1 MLKFI
6 DVKETRRLSRLKN
19 VKSSIGSTISHNGWL
34 KKQIEKRRIEKL
46 RQRKEEAKKKP
57 IGDGIQVDTKIRKSD
72 AVSKCGL
79 KLKVTNTQEESS
91 RNSYRRMTNQ
101 VEKSMNT
108 PALMDEKETQALN
121 LSAASLQRRDQTSIL
136 RKNSTNQPTN
146 RTSATKLNNS
156 IRCESERRP
165 CRVNKGKENNQNPYK
180 NKSQHKDAVEHM
192 GTTKKRSTTSKH
204 FYMNIDSLRREHAD
218 AIKMLEELD
227 INEGNKRRSLVSSN
241 DHSTD
246 SIDADDD
253 VTGSSDVEMKEQRSP
268 GVLKASTMMYN
279 LRLCGNDNQRLC
291 GSKEE
296 DYSCSTIRSNN
307 SSVTRSEDGE
317 AHHSSGGRAGMHE
330 QHRLIN
336 EKERSDGIIGEDS
349 CCAGGSYKFNMN
361 SELILDKNVEE
372 VKCSAVVADK
382 EVEKNY
388 TDDSFLNNMTHLS
401 ISLRDEFDNEGSEV
415 EEFIGEEEVEL
426 EECVSSPI

>member
-46 RQRKEEAKKKP
+46 RQRKDEAKKKP
-57 IGDGIQVDTKIRKSD
+57 IGDGIQVDTKISKSD

-79 KLKVTNTQEESS
+79 KLKMTNTQEESS

-101 VEKSMNT
+101 VEKSTNV
-108 PALMDEKETQALN
+108 PALMEKETQALN

-136 RKNSTNQPTN
+136 RKHSTNQPTD
-146 RTSATKLNNS
+146 RTSSTKLNGS
-156 IRCESERRP
+156 IGCGSERRP
-165 CRVNKGKENNQNPYK
+165 CRVNKGKENNHYRENPYK
-180 NKSQHKDAVEHM
+180 NKSHHEDAVEHM
-192 GTTKKRSTTSKH
+192 GTTKKRSTASKH
-204 FYMNIDSLRREHAD
+204 FYMDIVSLRREHAD

-246 SIDADDD
+246 LIDADDD

-268 GVLKASTMMYN
+268 GVLKAR
-279 LRLCGNDNQRLC
+279 RLCGNDDVVLDD

-296 DYSCSTIRSNN
+296 DYSSSISRSDN
-307 SSVTRSEDGE
+307 SSVTTGEDGE

-330 QHRLIN
+330 QNRLIN
-336 EKERSDGIIGEDS
+336 EKERSERIIGEDS
-349 CCAGGSYKFNMN
+349 CCAGGSCKFNVN
-361 SELILDKNVEE
+361 SKLILDKNVEE
-372 VKCSAVVADK
+372 VKYSAVVADK
-382 EVEKNY
+382 EVENIY

-401 ISLRDEFDNEGSEV
+401 ISLRDDFDNEGSEV